1 MFEPFSINDLILFQS
16 ALFHSCEEINHG
28 FSTRIG
34 GVSSGFFHSLNLGL
48 IKGDSRRKVIVN
60 QRRFFNAIRIP
71 AERTVQGIQ
80 VHGDRIRI
88 VTEPGTYPGTDGLIT
103 TQKELVL
110 LIKTAD
116 CPAVLLVDPQQ
127 RVVAAVHAGWR
138 SVVKG
143 ILEKVIQLLND
154 QFNSR
159 PANILCAVGPGIR
172 NCCYEVRQDVWKIFP
187 EDVIV
192 RRDDKCFLDLP
203 RAIRIRLLN
212 LGINENHLDDS
223 GLCTSCRV
231 DLFFSHRR
239 DRGQTGRMM
248 AAIYLR
254 Q

>member
-1 MFEPFSINDLILFQS
+1 MFEPIRINDLILFRS
-16 ALFHSCEEINHG
+16 ALLHSCAEIDHG

-48 IKGDSRRKVIVN
+48 IKGDSRQKVTTN
-60 QRRFFNAIRIP
+60 RRRFFDTIRIP
-71 AERTVQGIQ
+71 AARTVQGIQ

-88 VTEPGTYPGTDGLIT
+88 VTESGTYPGTDGFIT

-143 ILEKVIQLLND
+143 ILEKVIQLLDD

-159 PANILCAVGPGIR
+159 PANILCAIGPAIR
-172 NCCYEVRQDVWKIFP
+172 SCCYEVQADVWKIFP

-192 RRDDKCFLDLP
+192 RRGEKFFLDLP
-203 RAIRIRLLN
+203 LTIRQRLLSQ
-212 LGINENHLDDS
+212 GIIENHLDDS
-223 GLCTSCRV
+223 GLCTSCRA

-239 DRGQTGRMM
+239 DQGRTGRMM

-254 Q
+254 E